1 MSVEK
6 ETPQGKIKI
15 EYSAKGCELALKS
28 INKLMSRLEQEIRE
42 EKANKK
48 LYTPEEFKKSGLK
61 KDEKGKIKF
70 PKFFDMYKCFHEE
83 VKGMLKMYEDPKE
96 TRLTCDFGIYR
107 ILVYIEE
114 KYKRDSDTYA
124 EGLYYLSKYFLLRSY
139 MLVSPT
145 YSVKKYNEYR
155 GLLEK
160 SGKFGVKLTK
170 YLDRIEETYKNI
182 KNHDENWKISKLIK
196 RAMKD
201 KYVEDLGKK
210 DYDPSDYDYDY
221 DYSSSYSSSSSESSY
236 SSSDGGY
243 SSSESRSNGTVFTD
257 IIGREVA
264 HTDDGGYRV
273 YDDCNRH
280 IGYKSGNK
288 IYDENFD
295 PVGFISD
302 NGQFH
307 KY

>member
-1 MSVEK
+1 MK
-6 ETPQGKIKI
+6 RN
-15 EYSAKGCELALKS
+15 C
-28 INKLMSRLEQEIRE
+28 R
-42 EKANKK
+42 
-48 LYTPEEFKKSGLK
+48 
-61 KDEKGKIKF
+61 
-70 PKFFDMYKCFHEE
+70 
-83 VKGMLKMYEDPKE
+83 
-96 TRLTCDFGIYR
+96 CDC
-107 ILVYIEE
+107 
-114 KYKRDSDTYA
+114 
-124 EGLYYLSKYFLLRSY
+124 
-139 MLVSPT
+139 
-145 YSVKKYNEYR
+145 
-155 GLLEK
+155 
-160 SGKFGVKLTK
+160 GVKLTK

-182 KNHDENWKISKLIK
+182 KNNDEKWKISKLIR

-243 SSSESRSNGTVFTD
+243 SSSDSESKGTVFTD